1 LANST
6 REELVKGADHY
17 CSVELRSRRVLHVAF
32 YERRRRAPV
41 AQKQMVE
48 LPFTDAK
55 WHCTMSPMTNLLT
68 VDKAGRV
75 VLPKPVRDEL
85 QLSAGDSLELESS
98 EDQIVLRPV
107 RGNGP
112 LRKKR
117 GVWVF
122 RTGQPLSLER
132 VNETIA
138 EVRRERDRDNLR
150 GHDTSDRGAVHSKRG
165 KTR

>member
-1 LANST
+1 
-6 REELVKGADHY
+6 
-17 CSVELRSRRVLHVAF
+17 
-32 YERRRRAPV
+32 
-41 AQKQMVE
+41 
-48 LPFTDAK
+48 
-55 WHCTMSPMTNLLT
+55 MTNLLT
-68 VDKAGRV
+68 LDKAGRV

-117 GVWVF
+117 GGWGF
-122 RTGQPLSLER
+122 RTGQPLSAET
-132 VNETIA
+132 VNRAIMQG
-138 EVRRERDRDNLR
+138 RRERDDLNLR
-150 GHDTSDRGAVHSKRG
+150 GNAVASREVVPRKRG